1 MRTSILIVYFGTAL
15 ISTQALGGENMRTA
29 CTALPA
35 MVSSSLPDF
44 FSAIRT
50 CNRKPLGSTAG
61 YEIAGTRHGS
71 ERRAF
76 FDASGALIGLDDTV
90 DLGSLPAPILAVI
103 ADRYA
108 GLPILRVRKMR
119 RATSVYYEMRVEKD
133 GHHQDIL
140 FNGLGMRET

>member
-1 MRTSILIVYFGTAL
+1 MRVSILIVCYGTAL
-15 ISTQALGGENMRTA
+15 ISAQALGGENMRTA

-50 CNRKPLGSTAG
+50 CAQEPQGSAAR
-61 YEIAGTRHGS
+61 YEISGTRHGS

-76 FDASGALIGLDDTV
+76 FDASGALIGLDETI
-90 DLGSLPAPILAVI
+90 DLASVPVPILAVI

-119 RATSVYYEMRVEKD
+119 RATSVFYEIRIEKD
-133 GHHQDIL
+133 GNHQDIF
-140 FNGLGMRET
+140 FNGLGMWKA

>member
-1 MRTSILIVYFGTAL
+1 MKISILLLCVGTTL
-15 ISTQALGGENMRTA
+15 ISAQARGGENTPTA

-50 CNRKPLGSTAG
+50 CTKEPQGSDAF

-76 FDASGALIGLDDTV
+76 FDASGALIGLDETIEIRT
-90 DLGSLPAPILAVI
+90 LPAPILTVM

-119 RATSVYYEMRVEKD
+119 RATSVFYEIQIEKD
-133 GHHQDIL
+133 GKEQAIF
-140 FNGLGMRET
+140 FNGLGMWKA

>member
-1 MRTSILIVYFGTAL
+1 MRISILIVCVGTTL
-15 ISTQALGGENMRTA
+15 ISAQALGGENMRTA
-29 CTALPA
+29 CAALPA

-50 CNRKPLGSTAG
+50 CAKEPQGSAAF

-71 ERRAF
+71 ERRAL
-76 FDASGALIGLDDTV
+76 FDASGALIGLDETIEI
-90 DLGSLPAPILAVI
+90 GALPAPILAVM

-119 RATSVYYEMRVEKD
+119 RATSVFYEIRIEKD
-133 GHHQDIL
+133 GKEQAIF
-140 FNGLGMRET
+140 FNGLGMWKA